1 MDSLNRTTTVE
12 DQQLAEWR
20 MHYGPHF
27 GDIST
32 LYFLH
37 FPNLF
42 LPFLLAGIVFL
53 SPFSKFQLHCVCCT
67 SFVLTFSMLRSGL
80 GSKITVYNLELS
92 KRIIFFSVFEG
103 VRVHRIASSFPQG
116 NVIAVFG
123 EMRVKLFSIVFDSIS
138 QSPELT
144 LIHLLPK
151 FGHSVLDV
159 CFLKV
164 SESEY
169 LTDFNFEIMSVSS
182 YCVLTWV
189 AFLFS
194 FYLVVGILTSFQCG
208 E

>member
-42 LPFLLAGIVFL
+42 LPFLLA
-53 SPFSKFQLHCVCCT
+53 
-67 SFVLTFSMLRSGL
+67 GL

-159 CFLKV
+159 CFLKG
-164 SESEY
+164 Y
-169 LTDFNFEIMSVSS
+169 LHHSNVKS
-182 YCVLTWV
+182 
-189 AFLFS
+189 
-194 FYLVVGILTSFQCG
+194 
-208 E
+208 